1 MSNPVTNAEVED
13 VLSSI
18 RRLVSSDTR
27 PVGRGSQEGTK
38 PNNEAA
44 QPGADRLVLTPALRV
59 AVVREVTPPND
70 VDQIDVDHDDGA
82 TSTVRA
88 QEDAEI
94 AAQTTPHW
102 DASLVDD
109 GMESDVSDRQGEA
122 ADEVIEAD
130 QAEPAAY
137 GSRSE
142 IDPEELR
149 FLFRARKRLTLTPET
164 AEDETATSEGE
175 TATAEANEEAE
186 LDESTIETVES
197 IEVQKPST
205 LLLTDPEPYSAEI
218 DDSEAANDKD
228 ERAALEED
236 TEPAN
241 EPASN
246 TPTDAGPPQE
256 LTAKIAAL
264 EAVIAQTPDQW
275 EPDGD
280 SVDEYAGTS
289 VGSLAWEDHID
300 LDGSGAPF
308 TRDQVGRVTPSA
320 QETYEAEAQV
330 IEPEEAIDEDPT
342 LLDGE
347 DEAGEPAATEDVAD
361 EDVTVVDLAGDIT
374 ADPQGDSD
382 DSSREASFAI
392 DDAVLDEDALR
403 ELVSDIVRQELEGSL
418 GERITH
424 NVRKLVRRELQ
435 RAMAAKEL
443 E

>member
-18 RRLVSSDTR
+18 RRLVSCDTR
-27 PVGRGSQEGTK
+27 PVGRGSQEGTN
-38 PNNEAA
+38 PNNESA
-44 QPGADRLVLTPALRV
+44 QPGSDRLVLTPALRV
-59 AVVREVTPPND
+59 AVVREVTPSID
-70 VDQIDVDHDDGA
+70 VDQDDVDQDDGA

-94 AAQTTPHW
+94 AAQTTPHG

-130 QAEPAAY
+130 QAEPAAQ

-142 IDPEELR
+142 IEPEELR
-149 FLFRARKRLTLTPET
+149 FLFRARKRLTLTPEI

-175 TATAEANEEAE
+175 TATAEVNEEAE
-186 LDESTIETVES
+186 LDESTIETVEA
-197 IEVQKPST
+197 IEVRKPST
-205 LLLTDPEPYSAEI
+205 LLLTDPEP
-218 DDSEAANDKD
+218 ANK
-228 ERAALEED
+228 R
-236 TEPAN
+236 
-241 EPASN
+241 ASN
-246 TPTDAGPPQE
+246 APTDAGPPQE

-289 VGSLAWEDHID
+289 VGSVAWEDHVD

-308 TRDQVGRVTPSA
+308 SKDEVGRVTPSV
-320 QETYEAEAQV
+320 QEAFEAEV
-330 IEPEEAIDEDPT
+330 IEPEEAIDENPT

-361 EDVTVVDLAGDIT
+361 QDVTLVDLAGDIT
-374 ADPQGDSD
+374 ADPQGDTD
-382 DSSREASFAI
+382 NSSREASFAI

-435 RAMAAKEL
+435 RALAAEEL